1 MIASSA
7 VLRPSSPSKDALK
20 KQVWRERAR
29 DELNDDDEEEEEEE
43 EDRKQADVISFIKG
57 NKRDTIRALIDLD
70 IDEKCRCSVTEII
83 SASLAAVAW
92 DNEEEEEEELDV

>member
-29 DELNDDDEEEEEEE
+29 DELNDEEEEEE
-43 EDRKQADVISFIKG
+43 EDRKHADVISFIKW

-83 SASLAAVAW
+83 SVTLAAVAW
-92 DNEEEEEEELDV
+92 DNEEEEEEEELDV

>member
-20 KQVWRERAR
+20 KQVWRESAR
-29 DELNDDDEEEEEEE
+29 DELNDEDE

-70 IDEKCRCSVTEII
+70 IDEKCRCSVTEVDEEII
-83 SASLAAVAW
+83 SSTLAADVC
-92 DNEEEEEEELDV
+92 DNEEEEEPDI

>member
-20 KQVWRERAR
+20 KQVWRVRAR
-29 DELNDDDEEEEEEE
+29 DELNDEDDEDEE